1 MINKTNKLIYISL
14 ISIFFSFCITQPISA
29 FSIPANAKK
38 RSIIQF
44 KNKSINVLY
53 GEIIGDAKID
63 YDIKENDIITYA
75 DDTNVL
81 QVYSKF
87 DNKKSVP
94 GYLFNFLYSEFNFK
108 LNDMHLYLFESKSE
122 NETTFKNTTT
132 DSLLIYDLKTEK
144 LEDKNII
151 ITKYTYLDK
160 KFNTIYNIHSNGTN
174 KKRIKTDGNQS
185 TFINIDS
192 KEGVA
197 YEPES

>member
-14 ISIFFSFCITQPISA
+14 ISIFFSLCIIQPISA

-44 KNKSINVLY
+44 KNNTINVLY
-53 GEIIGDAKID
+53 GEIIGDTKID
-63 YDIKENDIITYA
+63 YDVKENDIITYA
-75 DDTNVL
+75 DDTNIL

-87 DNKKSVP
+87 DNKKSIS

-108 LNDMHLYLFESKSE
+108 LNDTYLYLFESKSE

-144 LEDKNII
+144 LENKNII

-197 YEPES
+197 YEPEG